1 MFPGFV
7 SLYKNNEG
15 KICLYYFPG
24 LTNDMKPIY
33 MALDMSN
40 IEMGYTF
47 VKNPDNSVI
56 YTFADDNITTV
67 TARMINKKTG
77 VATISK
83 IKL

>member
-24 LTNDMKPIY
+24 LTDDLKPIY
-33 MALDMSN
+33 MPLDMST
-40 IEMGYTF
+40 IKQDFTF
-47 VKNPDNSVI
+47 VKNSDNSVI
-56 YTFADDNITTV
+56 YTFTDNTITTV
-67 TARMINKKTG
+67 TASMRNKKTG
-77 VATISK
+77 IVTVSK